1 MAEHGPE
8 QPVAGIQGW
17 PRSLAL
23 EDGEL
28 LAESQDFQGSIGSGA
43 TESAHGGEER
53 EKEWK
58 HELTVVTRR
67 KRYRLVCWMYTQ
79 PIDFTI

>member
-1 MAEHGPE
+1 MEFWLRTGPE

-43 TESAHGGEER
+43 KESAHGGEER

-67 KRYRLVCWMYTQ
+67 NAMSIGVLDVHATH
-79 PIDFTI
+79 